1 MPHLIEIKTAPLPVK
16 PTGTLV
22 IYSADGGKPEG
33 AGAAIWAAT
42 GLDWAKVTGA
52 AGFKGKQGQMLDILA
67 PAGLE
72 ANRLLVLGSGK
83 PADSEAVPTTA
94 WTDRGGSLGGKLIG
108 ARVEKAAVVIDG
120 PDATPA
126 RLAEVAAGLR
136 LRHYRFDR
144 YKSQKKD
151 DAEPKTLSVTLHVA
165 DKAATD
171 KAIADR
177 YATVEGTLLAR
188 ELVNEP
194 ANVLGTVEFAE
205 RAGKLADLGVEIEI
219 LDEKQMRKLG
229 MNSLLCVSQGS
240 ARPPLLV
247 VMQWK
252 GGKKAD
258 APLAFVGKGVVFD
271 TGGISI
277 KPAASMEDMK
287 GDMGG
292 AAAVTGLML
301 TLATRK
307 APVSAI
313 GVIGLVENMPSDR
326 AVRPG
331 DIVKAM
337 SGTTI
342 EVINTDAEGRLVLA
356 DALWYTQDRFKPKF
370 MIDLATLTGA
380 IGVALGHDHAGLFSN
395 SDELAAKLLAAGLAT
410 GEKVWRMPMGPAYDK
425 MIESRFADIKNSAG
439 RPAGSITAAQ
449 FLHRFVN
456 DVPWAHLDIAGTA
469 FGTNANEINTSWA
482 AGFGVALLDR
492 LVRDNFEPK

>member
-1 MPHLIEIKTAPLPVK
+1 MPHQLEIKTATLPVK

-22 IYSADGGKPEG
+22 IYSADGGQPEG

-42 GLDWAKVTGA
+42 GLDWAKVAKA

-67 PAGLE
+67 PNGIE
-72 ANRLLVLGSGK
+72 ADRLLVLGSGK
-83 PADSEAVPTTA
+83 PAESEAVPSTA
-94 WTDRGGSLGGKLIG
+94 WTDRGGSLGGKLLG
-108 ARVEKAAVVIDG
+108 ARIEDAAVIIDS

-126 RLAEVAAGLR
+126 RLAEVVAGLR

-144 YKSQKKD
+144 YKSAKKD
-151 DAEPKTLSVTLHVA
+151 DAEPKSLTVTLYVA
-165 DKAATD
+165 DKGATD
-171 KAIADR
+171 TAIADR
-177 YATVEGTLLAR
+177 SATVEGTLLAR

-205 RAGKLADLGVEIEI
+205 RASKLAEVGVEIEI

-240 ARPPLLV
+240 ARPPRLV
-247 VMQWK
+247 IMQWK
-252 GGKKAD
+252 GGKQDD

-301 TLATRK
+301 ALATRK
-307 APVSAI
+307 APVNVV

-380 IGVALGHDHAGLFSN
+380 IMVALGHDHAGLFSN
-395 SDELAAKLLAAGLAT
+395 SDDLAQKLLAAGLAS
-410 GEKVWRMPMGPAYDK
+410 GEKLWRMPLGPAYDK

-439 RPAGSITAAQ
+439 RYAGSITAAQ

-469 FGTNANEINTSWA
+469 FGANSNEINTSWA
-482 AGFGVALLDR
+482 QGFGVALLDR
-492 LVRDNFEPK
+492 LIRDNFEG